1 MECSVVDDIVVAVHV
16 DDNIVGIGGPGFVV
30 VDVAYARDVVV
41 LVHVLW
47 NVSVVDDI
55 VVAVHVDDNI
65 VGIGGPGFVIYYF
78 CSSRCGICQ
87 GYCGIGTCIMECFGC
102 G

>member
-1 MECSVVDDIVVAVHV
+1 MDDIVVAVHV

-65 VGIGGPGFVIYYF
+65 VGIGGPGFVVVVDVAYARDAVVLVHVLWNVQLWMIL
-78 CSSRCGICQ
+78 
-87 GYCGIGTCIMECFGC
+87 
-102 G
+102 